1 MLEFG
6 SRRKSVT
13 SASHSAESGCDGVAP
28 RRYADV
34 QMKSIVIVSGPRE
47 AGPGERDV
55 MLSKAHNVFT
65 QLEVNDVSRID
76 VPPKGSADD
85 SDGVLR
91 SAVAQVVPALQSGS
105 LFGDRSGL
113 LVVDAQNLLK
123 AEAAVIAELVS
134 LADPEA
140 VVAVFVAAGVVAA
153 PLGKALKDVGETIPV
168 RRLTERS
175 ASDWLTGAARER
187 RMRLH
192 GDAVAALISRF
203 GTDVASLGGALD
215 QLQSAGEEITAETV
229 MARFRNRPDEPSWL
243 YMDAVA
249 SGDRG
254 QALRRLEDFLQ
265 HGHPLV
271 LLATINND
279 LRRRSLAAAAPDY
292 DTFADRDGGRRN
304 YGMEKVW
311 KQRNRVKSSDL
322 NQALGALTR
331 ADLQL
336 KTAPE
341 VTHRVTMERL
351 TVALCRWYGGT
362 RR

>member
-1 MLEFG
+1 
-6 SRRKSVT
+6 
-13 SASHSAESGCDGVAP
+13 
-28 RRYADV
+28 
-34 QMKSIVIVSGPRE
+34 MKSIVTVSGPRE

-55 MLSKAHNVFT
+55 MLSHAHDVFT
-65 QLEVNDVSRID
+65 RLEVEEITRVD
-76 VPPKGSADD
+76 VPPKGTADD

-91 SAVAQVVPALQSGS
+91 SAVETAVPALQSGS
-105 LFGDRSGL
+105 LFGGRSGL
-113 LVVDAQNLLK
+113 LVVDAHSLLK
-123 AEAAVIAELVS
+123 AEATVIAELVA

-140 VVAVFVAAGVVAA
+140 VVAVFVAAGAIPA
-153 PLGKALKDVGETIPV
+153 PLGKTLKEVGETISV

-175 ASDWLTGAARER
+175 ASEWLAAAARER
-187 RMRLH
+187 RIRLH

-215 QLQSAGEEITAETV
+215 QLESSGEEITGETV

-243 YMDAVA
+243 YMDAVS

-254 QALRRLEDFLQ
+254 EALRRLEDFLH

-279 LRRRSLAAAAPDY
+279 LRRRSLAAAATDY
-292 DTFADRDGGRRN
+292 DTFAERDAGRRN

-311 KQRNRVKSSDL
+311 KQRNRVKASDL
-322 NQALGALTR
+322 NHAIGAVAR
-331 ADLQL
+331 ADIQL
-336 KTAPE
+336 KTKPE

-351 TVALCRWYGGT
+351 TVALCRWYGG
-362 RR
+362 RRR

>member
-1 MLEFG
+1 
-6 SRRKSVT
+6 
-13 SASHSAESGCDGVAP
+13 
-28 RRYADV
+28 
-34 QMKSIVIVSGPRE
+34 MKSIVTVSGPRE

-55 MLSKAHNVFT
+55 MLSHAHDVFT
-65 QLEVNDVSRID
+65 RLEVEEITRVD
-76 VPPKGSADD
+76 VPPKGTADD

-91 SAVAQVVPALQSGS
+91 SAVETAVPALQSGS
-105 LFGDRSGL
+105 LFGGRSGL
-113 LVVDAQNLLK
+113 LVVDAHSLLK
-123 AEAAVIAELVS
+123 AEATVIAELVA

-140 VVAVFVAAGVVAA
+140 VVAVFVAAGAIPA
-153 PLGKALKDVGETIPV
+153 PLGKTLKEVGETISV

-175 ASDWLTGAARER
+175 ASEWLAAAARER
-187 RMRLH
+187 RIRLH

-215 QLQSAGEEITAETV
+215 QLESSGEEITGETV

-243 YMDAVA
+243 YMDAVS

-254 QALRRLEDFLQ
+254 EALRRLEDFLH

-279 LRRRSLAAAAPDY
+279 LRRRSLAAAATDY
-292 DTFADRDGGRRN
+292 DTFAERDGGRRN

-311 KQRNRVKSSDL
+311 KQRNRVKASDL
-322 NQALGALTR
+322 NHAIGAVAR
-331 ADLQL
+331 ADIQL
-336 KTAPE
+336 KTKPE

-351 TVALCRWYGGT
+351 TVALCRWYGG
-362 RR
+362 RRR

>member
-1 MLEFG
+1 
-6 SRRKSVT
+6 
-13 SASHSAESGCDGVAP
+13 
-28 RRYADV
+28 
-34 QMKSIVIVSGPRE
+34 MKSIITVSGPRA
-47 AGPGERDV
+47 AGPGERDL
-55 MLSKAHNVFT
+55 MLSRAHAVFD
-65 QLEVNDVSRID
+65 QLEVEEVARID
-76 VPPKGSADD
+76 VPPKGTADD

-91 SAVAQVVPALQSGS
+91 SAVESAVPALQSGS
-105 LFGDRSGL
+105 LFGGRSGL
-113 LVVDAQNLLK
+113 MVVDAQSLLK
-123 AEAAVIAELVS
+123 AEAGVIAELVA
-134 LADPEA
+134 LVDPEA
-140 VVAVFVAAGVVAA
+140 VVAVFVAAGAIPA
-153 PLGKALKDVGETIPV
+153 PLGKVLKEVGETISV

-175 ASDWLTGAARER
+175 AAEWLTSAARDR
-187 RMRLH
+187 RIRLH
-192 GDAVAALISRF
+192 GDAVSALISRF

-215 QLQSAGEEITAETV
+215 QLQASGEEITGETV
-229 MARFRNRPDEPSWL
+229 MARFRNRPDEPTWL

-254 QALRRLEDFLQ
+254 GALRRLEDFLH

-279 LRRRSLAAAAPDY
+279 LRRRALAAAAPDY

-311 KQRNRVKSSDL
+311 KQRNRVKASDL
-322 NQALGALTR
+322 NQALNAVSR
-331 ADLQL
+331 ADIQL

-351 TVALCRWYGGT
+351 TVAMCRWYGGS